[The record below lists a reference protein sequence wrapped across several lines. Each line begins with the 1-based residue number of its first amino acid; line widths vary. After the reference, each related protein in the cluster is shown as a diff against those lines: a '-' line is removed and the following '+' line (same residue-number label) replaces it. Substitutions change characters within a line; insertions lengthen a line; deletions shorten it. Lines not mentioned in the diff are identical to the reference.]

1 MNESFDSTE
10 KNKPVKLTGW
20 TNVAIEG
27 TRAWW
32 GYKFEDDG
40 NSAAKVTAY
49 DSKVAPGEGSDCQM
63 VLITPP
69 LDYVNA
75 ASQILTFR
83 IMGQNLLE
91 NQSDE
96 LSVMY
101 LDLADGELYAQTLDG
116 MSIPATADEN
126 DTWVDYVV
134 DLSGKELADVFFI
147 GFKFKSTR
155 GVDNAAV
162 YYVDDV
168 TWGRTDVPQIKPA
181 QSSVSET
188 AEVNTP
194 KEIALSAVGLN
205 LTENIKLSI
214 SGNNPSRFSLDKTTL
229 PAEGGDFVVT
239 FNSDEVGVHSA
250 YIVLES
256 AGAPVA
262 YIDIEVNNTSG
273 VTTITADANGLYNV
287 YNVLGVKVKSTH
299 DASELRE
306 LPAGIYI
313 VNNKKLV
320 IK

>member
-1 MNESFDSTE
+1 MLL
-10 KNKPVKLTGW
+10 V
-20 TNVAIEG
+20 
-27 TRAWW
+27 
-32 GYKFEDDG
+32 
-40 NSAAKVTAY
+40 
-49 DSKVAPGEGSDCQM
+49 
-63 VLITPP
+63 TPP

-91 NQSDE
+91 DQTDE
-96 LSVMY
+96 LSVVY
-101 LDLADGELYAQTLDG
+101 LDLADGELYTQTLDG
-116 MSIPATADEN
+116 MSIPSTADEN
-126 DTWVDYVV
+126 NTWVDYVV

-155 GVDNAAV
+155 GVDNSAV

-168 TWGRTDVPQIKPA
+168 TWGRTDVPQIKPV
-181 QSSVSET
+181 QSTVAET
-188 AEVNTP
+188 AQVNTP
-194 KEIALSAVGLN
+194 KEIALSVVGLN
-205 LTENIKLSI
+205 LTENIKLSV
-214 SGNNPSRFSLDKTTL
+214 SGSNPSRFSLDKTSL

-239 FNSDEVGVHSA
+239 FNSDEIGVHSA
-250 YIVLES
+250 DIVLES

-262 YIDIEVNNTSG
+262 YIVIEVNNESG
-273 VTTITADANGLYNV
+273 VNAITADAKGLYNV
-287 YNVLGVKVKSTH
+287 YNVLGVKVKTTS

>member
-1 MNESFDSTE
+1 
-10 KNKPVKLTGW
+10 
-20 TNVAIEG
+20 
-27 TRAWW
+27 
-32 GYKFEDDG
+32 
-40 NSAAKVTAY
+40 
-49 DSKVAPGEGSDCQM
+49 
-63 VLITPP
+63 
-69 LDYVNA
+69 
-75 ASQILTFR
+75 
-83 IMGQNLLE
+83 
-91 NQSDE
+91 
-96 LSVMY
+96 
-101 LDLADGELYAQTLDG
+101 
-116 MSIPATADEN
+116 
-126 DTWVDYVV
+126 
-134 DLSGKELADVFFI
+134 
-147 GFKFKSTR
+147 
-155 GVDNAAV
+155 
-162 YYVDDV
+162 
-168 TWGRTDVPQIKPA
+168 VPQIKPA
-181 QSSVSET
+181 QSSVYET

-287 YNVLGVKVKSTH
+287 YNVLGVKVKSTR